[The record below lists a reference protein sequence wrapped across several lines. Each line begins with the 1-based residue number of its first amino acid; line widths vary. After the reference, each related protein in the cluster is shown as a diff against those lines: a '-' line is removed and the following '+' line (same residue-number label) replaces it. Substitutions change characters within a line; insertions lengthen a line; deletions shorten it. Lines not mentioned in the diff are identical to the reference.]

1 MPKNEQK
8 PPSRYK
14 KSGAHAAYA
23 AHAIKL
29 RASRAVDSKTTVVGS
44 GSHSAAVVVR
54 QRRMRMRMR
63 MLRPSQGIDDVD
75 RVLMMLMMLVVVV
88 MMVVVVVRYV
98 SNYADHVTLI
108 MFMMPMMK

>member
-54 QRRMRMRMR
+54 QRRMRM
-63 MLRPSQGIDDVD
+63 LRPSQGIDDVD
-75 RVLMMLMMLVVVV
+75 RVLMMLMMLLVVV
-88 MMVVVVVRYV
+88 MMVVVVVGYV